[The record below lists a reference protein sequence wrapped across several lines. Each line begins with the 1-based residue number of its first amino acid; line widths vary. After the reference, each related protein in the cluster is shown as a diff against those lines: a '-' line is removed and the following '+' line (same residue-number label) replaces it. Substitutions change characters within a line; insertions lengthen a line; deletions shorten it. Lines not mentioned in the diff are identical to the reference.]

1 MGHGLQ
7 MWLQTMWFLARS
19 RDEDTVI
26 LDEPDVYMHADLQ
39 RRLIR
44 FVRSRNP
51 QLIVATHS
59 IEIMAEVE
67 PEDILVIDQGRREAK
82 FADSLPAVQRVI
94 DQIGGVHNLN
104 LARLSTSKRCLL
116 VEGKDLEILKQF
128 QNNLIPNSSEPL
140 DIMPNMSIGGWG
152 GWSYAIGSRMF
163 LTNALGEEIFVYCLL
178 DSDYHTAE
186 AIAARYEEARRVG
199 VRLHIW
205 QRKEIENY
213 LLVPSAI
220 VRLIAKRLG
229 KQTDPPSEERVR
241 ARLEKIAETKKDET
255 FDAISQEVLGENRS
269 RGAKFANEAARKWI
283 EEAWSSFDGKLST
296 ISGKFMLSR
305 ISGWAQRTFGAML
318 SARRIARELRASEIP
333 PEMRGVITA
342 IEEKSDP
349 PSHGDH

>member
-1 MGHGLQ
+1 
-7 MWLQTMWFLARS
+7 
-19 RDEDTVI
+19 
-26 LDEPDVYMHADLQ
+26 
-39 RRLIR
+39 
-44 FVRSRNP
+44 
-51 QLIVATHS
+51 
-59 IEIMAEVE
+59 
-67 PEDILVIDQGRREAK
+67 
-82 FADSLPAVQRVI
+82 
-94 DQIGGVHNLN
+94 
-104 LARLSTSKRCLL
+104 
-116 VEGKDLEILKQF
+116 
-128 QNNLIPNSSEPL
+128 
-140 DIMPNMSIGGWG
+140 
-152 GWSYAIGSRMF
+152 MF

-241 ARLEKIAETKKDET
+241 ARLEKIAETKKDEA

-305 ISGWAQRTFGAML
+305 ISEWAQRTFGAML